1 MAKRAADDPDY
12 MAGYTFLDMIWRK
25 DGDGDLAALLGAMQ
39 IDEGDGRPF
48 DSAFFGDWN
57 LCRARVRQSVDAGYE
72 TLILFLEEKSV
83 TWSSESN
90 YLPDLVDRL
99 RGAEREDMHAL
110 WETAKAR
117 D

>member
-25 DGDGDLAALLGAMQ
+25 EGDGDLAALLGSMRVY
-39 IDEGDGRPF
+39 EDGRPF

-57 LCRARVRQSVDAGYE
+57 LCRARVRQSPDAGYE
-72 TLILFLEEKSV
+72 TLILFLEEKSA

-90 YLPDLVDRL
+90 YLPDLVDRM
-99 RGAEREDMHAL
+99 RGAERDDMHAL
-110 WETAKAR
+110 CETAKAR

>member
-12 MAGYTFLDMIWRK
+12 LAGFTFLDMIWRK
-25 DGDGDLAALLGAMQ
+25 EGDEDLAALLGAMRVY
-39 IDEGDGRPF
+39 EDGLPF
-48 DSAFFGDWN
+48 DSAFIGDWD
-57 LCRARVRQSVDAGYE
+57 LCRARVRQSPDAGYE